1 MELWLRVG
9 TFLLLVGFLLVV
21 IFVLSD
27 LSHSVD
33 FRYLFFGGLCLA
45 GGFFLRWSHPKPP
58 PEPSSRFRILR
69 EKKEK
74 KGKPKSQGKN
84 EGRDGKK

>member
-1 MELWLRVG
+1 MELWQRVG

-27 LSHSVD
+27 ISHSVD
-33 FRYLFFGGLCLA
+33 FGYLFYGGLCLA

-58 PEPSSRFRILR
+58 PEHNPRFRILR
-69 EKKEK
+69 EMKEK
-74 KGKPKSQGKN
+74 KAKPKGQGKKEVN
-84 EGRDGKK
+84 DGK